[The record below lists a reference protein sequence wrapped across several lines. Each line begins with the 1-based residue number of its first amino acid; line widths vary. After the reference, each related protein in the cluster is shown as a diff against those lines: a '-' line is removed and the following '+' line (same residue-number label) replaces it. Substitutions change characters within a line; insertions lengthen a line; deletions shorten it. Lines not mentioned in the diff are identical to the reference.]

1 MWSTARFIFI
11 QIKKNKKF
19 QIDNSSE
26 IEIEKK
32 IIKPKLKFD
41 IIIEDAGHY
50 LKDQIITLFMLFEC
64 LKTNGIFVIEELDFP
79 DTRKD
84 MNIFDE
90 KPTLK
95 RNFIGNKK

>member
-1 MWSTARFIFI
+1 MKKLIYLKLAHLKNAAAAFFIFQNAKINFLRSTARFIFI
-11 QIKKNKKF
+11 QIKRIENF

-32 IIKPKLKFD
+32 IIEPKLKFD

-64 LKTNGIFVIEELDFP
+64 LNPMEYL
-79 DTRKD
+79 
-84 MNIFDE
+84 
-90 KPTLK
+90 
-95 RNFIGNKK
+95 